1 MAKNPK
7 RQMSHHNVTLPRA
20 LSMRLDEELAKARAA
35 APLMNISKSAFYAH
49 IMSEWLSLLD
59 DPNCNPT
66 LPAGTRVRTRP
77 AARPA
82 IRTGPET
89 RKRIRAGEGVAS
101 VPA

>member
-7 RQMSHHNVTLPRA
+7 KQMEYHNVTLPRA

-49 IMSEWLSLLD
+49 IMIEWISLLD
-59 DPNCNPT
+59 DPNRNPT

-77 AARPA
+77 AVKPA
-82 IRTGPET
+82 LRTAPET
-89 RKRIRAGEGVAS
+89 RRKIRASEGCARS
-101 VPA
+101 S